1 MSELWRSPRHYDIEE
16 SVKVKLGV
24 VLSDPPA
31 DDARVYLLLPI
42 LFEHEEREIFDG
54 WIKCF
59 GRWAMQEGLSDDLAL
74 VFALEYM
81 KCTAFSWSRQ
91 FCEGHT
97 WEDFV
102 RRYYQRVNPDDSK
115 VAQDVKRYMKWYRK
129 EYRKTKRRLDATR
142 FSARELAKATNHHSE
157 ENLIGRSV
165 YLGRL
170 PNSRL
175 VAVKKLSGSLSWEAL
190 RQVQRELEVVSQ
202 SRHPNLVRLI
212 GCSLV
217 LNEASLVY
225 EHIPNGNLRQHLD
238 GSLGVK
244 PDWETRLRIALETAQ
259 ALTHLHYYSFPPV
272 MHGDVKSSNILL
284 ANPPIV
290 KVANFGFS
298 RTTIDLARAAGYIDP
313 HYLQTYQLSAK
324 SDVYSFGIVLL
335 EIVSGAQ
342 VVDFSRHKSRITIA
356 ALATNSLKNGRF
368 SELVDPYLVLTGS
381 AQDLKQCKKMG
392 RLGLNC
398 VSMDPHARPTMKE
411 VLNYLKDIFFARP
424 SQI

>member
-1 MSELWRSPRHYDIEE
+1 M
-16 SVKVKLGV
+16 
-24 VLSDPPA
+24 
-31 DDARVYLLLPI
+31 
-42 LFEHEEREIFDG
+42 
-54 WIKCF
+54 
-59 GRWAMQEGLSDDLAL
+59 
-74 VFALEYM
+74 
-81 KCTAFSWSRQ
+81 FS
-91 FCEGHT
+91 
-97 WEDFV
+97 
-102 RRYYQRVNPDDSK
+102 
-115 VAQDVKRYMKWYRK
+115 DVKRYMKWYRK